1 MYRGD
6 LSIRKC
12 HFLKAQGILRPIFLR
27 VKSGISACFV
37 LARERRNFWVC
48 LRDGYSVLQ
57 AHSTEGV
64 ASHFLKVKKKVQ
76 VHLAAQNGN
85 G

>member
-1 MYRGD
+1 MGSSQNQICTRHLRADGRG
-6 LSIRKC
+6 REE
-12 HFLKAQGILRPIFLR
+12 LKRDGC
-27 VKSGISACFV
+27 V
-37 LARERRNFWVC
+37 ARERRIFWVC

-76 VHLAAQNGN
+76 VHLAAHFLNG
-85 G
+85 